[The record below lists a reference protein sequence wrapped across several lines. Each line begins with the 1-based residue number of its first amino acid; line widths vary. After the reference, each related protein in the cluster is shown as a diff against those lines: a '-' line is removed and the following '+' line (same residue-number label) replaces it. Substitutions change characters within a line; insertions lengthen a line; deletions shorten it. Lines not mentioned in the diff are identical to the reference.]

1 MNHFLA
7 ACLKP
12 FFDIR
17 PGERMK
23 TLLMFIYFMLVI
35 MTIYILKPL
44 RNALFI
50 DDFGADKM
58 KYMNVAEGFFLV
70 VVVWGYSWLGKRMP
84 HRVFD
89 VVMTLFLIF
98 NLGFFWFFSN
108 QESAFISAFFFLW
121 QATFSV
127 ILTTQFWIF
136 ANDLYSHDEAKRLFG
151 LIISGGSL
159 GGIIGG
165 WATKALL
172 QVTALHNLFLVV
184 SVILAAC
191 LFLSMILWKE
201 VRQKQHA
208 PFSETPTVPLPENKE
223 GMHKKP
229 LKVTSYLLLV
239 AALVIL
245 AKMTSTIVEN
255 QFAGVVE
262 QMVQGKQAI
271 ASFYGGFYGW
281 LNLISFLMQFLMTAT
296 FLKRFGALG
305 SVWILPIG
313 LAVLSVWN
321 LCAVSLVAAI
331 FYRLYDG
338 SMNYSIQQASKEI
351 LYLPLSSADR
361 RQAKPWIDML
371 GFRGAKTLAG
381 LFMIAGTF
389 LFQISAPQMGLLVL
403 ILIPF
408 WIMVL
413 IGLRRKLQPL
423 VRL

>member
-1 MNHFLA
+1 MKNFLT

-23 TLLMFIYFMLVI
+23 TLLMFLYFMLVI

-50 DDFGADKM
+50 DDFGADNM
-58 KYMNVAEGFFLV
+58 KYMNVAEGLFLV

-108 QESAFISAFFFLW
+108 QESVFISAFFFLW

-136 ANDLYSHDEAKRLFG
+136 ANDLYTHNEAKRLFG
-151 LIISGGSL
+151 LIISGGSIGGIL
-159 GGIIGG
+159 GGWG
-165 WATKALL
+165 TQALL
-172 QVTALHNLFLVV
+172 QVTAIHNLFLVV
-184 SVILAAC
+184 SGILAAC

-201 VRQKQHA
+201 VRQKQHP
-208 PFSETPTVPLPENKE
+208 PFLETPTVPLPEA
-223 GMHKKP
+223 KKP
-229 LKVTSYLLLV
+229 LRVTSYLLLV
-239 AALVIL
+239 AGLVIL

-262 QMVQGKQAI
+262 QMVGGKQAL
-271 ASFYGGFYGW
+271 ASFYGGFYAW
-281 LNLISFLMQFLMTAT
+281 LNLLSFLMQFLMTAT
-296 FLKRFGALG
+296 FLRRFGALG
-305 SVWILPIG
+305 SIWILPLG
-313 LAVLSVWN
+313 LAILSVWN
-321 LCAVSLVAAI
+321 LCAVSLVAAMI
-331 FYRLYDG
+331 YRLYDG

-351 LYLPLSSADR
+351 LYLPLSSAER

-389 LFQISAPQMGLLVL
+389 LFQISASQLGLLVL

-408 WIMVL
+408 WLMVL
-413 IGLRRKLQPL
+413 VGLRKKLQPL
-423 VRL
+423 VQL

>member
-17 PGERMK
+17 SGERMK
-23 TLLMFIYFMLVI
+23 TLLMFIYFLLVI

-50 DDFGADKM
+50 DGFGADKM

-84 HRVFD
+84 HRLFD

-98 NLGFFWFFSN
+98 NLAFFWFFSN
-108 QESAFISAFFFLW
+108 QHSAFISAFFFLW

-184 SVILAAC
+184 SGILGVC

-201 VRQKQHA
+201 VRKKQEEIIVDA
-208 PFSETPTVPLPENKE
+208 LQAEGKDEKPKE
-223 GMHKKP
+223 P
-229 LKVTSYLLLV
+229 LKVTTYLLLV
-239 AALVIL
+239 AGLVIL

-262 QMVQGKQAI
+262 QMVEGKQAL
-271 ASFYGGFYGW
+271 ASFYGEFYGW
-281 LNLISFLMQFLMTAT
+281 LNLFSFLMQFLMTAT

-313 LAVLSVWN
+313 LAILSVWN
-321 LCAVSLVAAI
+321 LCAVSLVAAML
-331 FYRLYDG
+331 YRLYDG

-351 LYLPLSSADR
+351 LYLPLTSAAR

-408 WIMVL
+408 WVLVL

-423 VRL
+423 VKL

>member
-1 MNHFLA
+1 MKNFLTA
-7 ACLKP
+7 FLKP

-23 TLLMFIYFMLVI
+23 TLLMFLYFMLVI

-58 KYMNVAEGFFLV
+58 KYMNVAEGLFLV
-70 VVVWGYSWLGKRMP
+70 VVVWGYSWLGKKMP
-84 HRVFD
+84 HRLFD
-89 VVMTLFLIF
+89 AAMTLFLIF

-108 QESAFISAFFFLW
+108 QESVFISAFFFLW

-136 ANDLYSHDEAKRLFG
+136 ANDLYSQNEAKRLFG
-151 LIISGGSL
+151 LIISGGSI
-159 GGIIGG
+159 GGILGG
-165 WATKALL
+165 WATQALL
-172 QVTALHNLFLVV
+172 QVTAIHNLFLVV
-184 SVILAAC
+184 SGILAAC

-201 VRQKQHA
+201 VRQKQNV
-208 PFSETPTVPLPENKE
+208 PFLETPTVPLPEAQ
-223 GMHKKP
+223 KP
-229 LKVTSYLLLV
+229 LRVTSYLLLV
-239 AALVIL
+239 AGLVIL

-262 QMVQGKQAI
+262 QMVEGKQAL
-271 ASFYGGFYGW
+271 ASFYGGFYAW
-281 LNLISFLMQFLMTAT
+281 LNLLSFLMQFLMTAT
-296 FLKRFGALG
+296 FLRRFGALG
-305 SVWILPIG
+305 SIWILPVG
-313 LAVLSVWN
+313 LAILSVWN
-321 LCAVSLVAAI
+321 LCAVSLVAAVI
-331 FYRLYDG
+331 YRLYDG

-351 LYLPLSSADR
+351 LYLPLSSAER

-403 ILIPF
+403 VLIPF
-408 WIMVL
+408 WLMVL
-413 IGLRRKLQPL
+413 VGLRKKLQPL
-423 VRL
+423 VQL

>member
-1 MNHFLA
+1 MNHFLV

-17 PGERMK
+17 AGERKK
-23 TLLMFIYFMLVI
+23 TLLMFFYFMLVI

-58 KYMNVAEGFFLV
+58 KYMNVAEGFFLI

-84 HRVFD
+84 HRLFD
-89 VVMTLFLIF
+89 VVMTLFMIF
-98 NLGFFWFFSN
+98 NLAFFWLFSN
-108 QESAFISAFFFLW
+108 QHSVFISAFFFLW

-136 ANDLYSHDEAKRLFG
+136 ANDLYSQDEAKRLFG

-165 WATKALL
+165 WATKPLL
-172 QVTALHNLFLVV
+172 QITALNNLFLVV
-184 SVILAAC
+184 SGILGVC

-201 VRQKQHA
+201 VRHKQNSVV
-208 PFSETPTVPLPENKE
+208 PDETQS
-223 GMHKKP
+223 KKT

-239 AALVIL
+239 AALVVL

-262 QMVQGKQAI
+262 QMVDGKKAL
-271 ASFYGGFYGW
+271 ASFYGEFYGW
-281 LNLISFLMQFLMTAT
+281 LNLFSFLMQFLMTAT
-296 FLKRFGALG
+296 FLRRFGALG

-321 LCAVSLVAAI
+321 LCVVSLVAAML
-331 FYRLYDG
+331 YRLYDG

-351 LYLPLSSADR
+351 LYLPLTSAAR

-389 LFQISAPQMGLLVL
+389 LFQISASQMGLLVL

-408 WIMVL
+408 WVMVL

-423 VRL
+423 MRL